1 MQEIAL
7 IGVVQTLFFSLLLI
21 SKKKKETKDY
31 FLVVFLLFVGAEL
44 IYRYLLFTISESE
57 NRWLVLFDISYWS
70 LFGPFTLLYIFTAT
84 GKIQRINL
92 RYLLHLFPLLIG
104 LFAVKDFFFGN
115 IQYDSFIEYYINS
128 TSLTKLALY
137 CWEFTSPVYIIY
149 SLYFLISHKKSVKT
163 YYSEIS
169 GRDMKWL
176 TILITGFIIYILIS
190 YIIWFVKEVFQKEI
204 TYNSLEILPAV
215 LTVYVFFIGYYGY
228 KQTSIFFDFSI
239 NKKGF
244 ISKNFR
250 TTDNKY
256 VKSGLSTSERNEI
269 VVKLRELMDNEKPY
283 IESDLSIN
291 TLATMLDTSIHKLS
305 HVINGSFH
313 KNFFDF
319 INAYR
324 IEEAKRLMKLPKNEN
339 YTIISIAY
347 ECGYSSKSSFYNA
360 FKKNTGTTPGVY
372 LKKNKYLQFE
382 EVLN

>member
-269 VVKLRELMDNEKPY
+269 VVKLRELMDNEKP
-283 IESDLSIN
+283 
-291 TLATMLDTSIHKLS
+291 
-305 HVINGSFH
+305 
-313 KNFFDF
+313 
-319 INAYR
+319 
-324 IEEAKRLMKLPKNEN
+324 P
-339 YTIISIAY
+339 
-347 ECGYSSKSSFYNA
+347 
-360 FKKNTGTTPGVY
+360 
-372 LKKNKYLQFE
+372 
-382 EVLN
+382 